1 MHIHRTFWVVLLL
14 AVAMLAVYQYIRDM
28 VFLRAAAVALIM
40 VIIGLIWTL
49 LSLRMIDVLRSTLEY
64 RQQAGKVFNEQ
75 FVVRNGSRWP
85 VLWLEIIDESD
96 LGISHGSKFIT
107 WLKGKTRW
115 SYATHTL
122 LFKRGFYHLGPT
134 RIISGDPFGLF
145 HMEKVVFGGEQI
157 MVLPYFETISNFA
170 ISSGY
175 LPGGKALRTR
185 SLEVTPYA
193 ISLRDYQPGD
203 PLRRIDWKSSARLDK
218 LMVKEF
224 EQDPET
230 YVWIILDGSK
240 ESNEASSGKK
250 MTTYEQEV
258 GKSILFPADRT
269 QYRLPEEPF
278 EYVVSLAATLCDYYI
293 KGGKSIGLIS
303 SGQALVKLSP
313 DLGVRQQDKIFEA
326 LAIILPE
333 DSMTISEL
341 LESQI
346 SSIPKGST
354 LVILSASVDYD
365 LSNELKALKN
375 RNYSPIFVG
384 VNPASFGGEKYK
396 DALIEDLSNS
406 GIPARNFDYGDPL
419 TMLEGLG

>member
-28 VFLRAAAVALIM
+28 VFLRAAAVALLMIF
-40 VIIGLIWTL
+40 IGLIWTL
-49 LSLRMIDVLRSTLEY
+49 LSLRTIDVLRSTLEY

-85 VLWLEIIDESD
+85 VLWLEVIDESD

-122 LFKRGFYHLGPT
+122 LFKRGIYHLGPT

-145 HMEKVVFGGEQI
+145 HMEKVVFGSEQI

-175 LPGGKALRTR
+175 LPGGKALRIR

-375 RNYSPIFVG
+375 RNYLPIFVG
-384 VNPASFGGEKYK
+384 VNPASFGGEK
-396 DALIEDLSNS
+396 DNAALIEDLSNS

-419 TMLEGLG
+419 TMLEGLE

>member
-1 MHIHRTFWVVLLL
+1 
-14 AVAMLAVYQYIRDM
+14 M

-49 LSLRMIDVLRSTLEY
+49 RSLRMIEVHRSTLEY

-85 VLWLEIIDESD
+85 ELWLEVIDESD

-122 LFKRGFYHLGPT
+122 LLKRGIYHLGPT

-145 HMEKVVFGGEQI
+145 HMEKVVFGSEQI

-384 VNPASFGGEKYK
+384 VNPASFGGEK
-396 DALIEDLSNS
+396 DNAALIEDLSNS